1 MSKIVRYAVDLNH
14 PPPLT
19 DEQKAELK
27 ALSERP
33 DSEIDYSDIPPL
45 DDQFWARAVP
55 ARDVFLQ
62 RKVDA
67 GRVSMAAGRG
77 RADEEVEAEFA
88 AKRAAIETTS
98 DDAPRVT
105 D

>member
-1 MSKIVRYAVDLNH
+1 MRKIVRYKVDLDH
-14 PPPLT
+14 LPSLT
-19 DEQKAELK
+19 DEQKTELK

-45 DDQFWARAVP
+45 DDQFWACAVP
-55 ARDVFLQ
+55 ARDAFLQ
-62 RKVDA
+62 SKVDA
-67 GRVSMAAGRG
+67 GRASMATGRG

-88 AKRAAIETTS
+88 AKRAA
-98 DDAPRVT
+98 APRAT